1 MWIGGVEGKLNMFDK
16 LVNRLRVAWWGW
28 KGGVRYAF
36 KRSLEEWR
44 RQNSDEQLRRL
55 LAAMILA
62 DVYMIVSQTLLDR
75 KVALEDVLRNREEMD
90 EYVSSL
96 YQ

>member
-1 MWIGGVEGKLNMFDK
+1 MFDK

-44 RQNSDEQLRRL
+44 RQNSDIVARQMLATVL
-55 LAAMILA
+55 LVDL
-62 DVYMIVSQTLLDR
+62 YMLIGQVLLDR
-75 KVALEDVLRNREEMD
+75 RPEEVELLVRQMLGERGMD
-90 EYVSSL
+90 KEVSHM

>member
-1 MWIGGVEGKLNMFDK
+1 MFDK

-44 RQNSDEQLRRL
+44 KQNSDIVARQVLATMLLIDLYMLIGQVLLDKKLEDLEQLARQMLGER
-55 LAAMILA
+55 
-62 DVYMIVSQTLLDR
+62 
-75 KVALEDVLRNREEMD
+75 EMD
-90 EYVSSL
+90 KDVSHM